1 MKIAIVC
8 NDTRGGVQPYVAL
21 GQGLA
26 HAGHA
31 FSDGA
36 ALWR

>member
-1 MKIAIVC
+1 MRIALIC

-26 HAGHA
+26 SAGH
-31 FSDGA
+31 DCRG
-36 ALWR
+36 